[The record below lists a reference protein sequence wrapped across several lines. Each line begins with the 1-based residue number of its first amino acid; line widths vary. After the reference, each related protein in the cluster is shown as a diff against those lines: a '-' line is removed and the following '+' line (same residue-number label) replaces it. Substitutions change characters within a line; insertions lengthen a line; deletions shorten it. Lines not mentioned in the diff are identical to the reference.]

1 LRLVQRSSFASFI
14 MILMILAG
22 TLIGSHNSLSA
33 MRNAASAI
41 FSMGAQGDGIGIQ
54 GDLRERGNAAYNMVV
69 IARKYL
75 PEENQLIQN
84 VLASKNALDTASS
97 VREKA
102 TANRDLTTAVRDLY
116 DVLNG
121 MDLRSPDTGYPQ
133 SLYTDFR
140 SRGDTISHDPY
151 NQAAAGFNQVLSGF
165 PAGMLGGLTGIQR
178 LELFE

>member
-1 LRLVQRSSFASFI
+1 

-33 MRNAASAI
+33 MRNTASAI
-41 FSMGAQGDGIGIQ
+41 FSLGARGDGIGIQ

-75 PEENQLIQN
+75 PEENTLIQN
-84 VLASKNALDTASS
+84 VLAAKEVLDTASS

-102 TANRDLTTAVRDLY
+102 AANRELGTAVRDLY
-116 DVLNG
+116 DVLDEMN
-121 MDLRSPDTGYPQ
+121 LRPPDAGYPQ

-151 NQAAAGFNQVLSGF
+151 NQAAAGFNQILSGF
-165 PAGMLGGLTGIQR
+165 PAGILGGLTGIRR